1 MIQYECSCL
10 CDGFH
15 IIFFFKSLIEWPF
28 LQKRIWRLREGKAR
42 VLSED
47 QDIGV
52 ELDLWCKILQ
62 ESSRRKLGQEVS
74 RDSK

>member
-1 MIQYECSCL
+1 MGFRAKHGLMILSDL
-10 CDGFH
+10 RPH
-15 IIFFFKSLIEWPF
+15 LVIEWPF
-28 LQKRIWRLREGKAR
+28 VQKRIWRLRERKAR

-52 ELDLWCKILQ
+52 ELALWCKILQ
-62 ESSRRKLGQEVS
+62 ESSRRKLGQEIS

>member
-1 MIQYECSCL
+1 MKK
-10 CDGFH
+10 H
-15 IIFFFKSLIEWPF
+15 
-28 LQKRIWRLREGKAR
+28 IWRLREKKAR
-42 VLSED
+42 FLSED

-52 ELDLWCKILQ
+52 ELALWCKILQ